1 MQQEKIMHFHTIEEL
16 QSFLSNDLEDLKKE
30 SDEYSKLIGEKLRER
45 TDDNSADL
53 AELKE
58 KLEGPTDPKKKK
70 TTKPAKKKDQKT
82 NWHNFDTIS
91 IYDGIGVKGELE
103 LYFKASEA
111 LKLRIDKVQKAKEA
125 IDGLVSRGLK
135 KDLGCVALVNKDLLF
150 EMAFVKTG
158 VPKAMFSFKAIFNV
172 PIEQVN
178 QIEI

>member
-1 MQQEKIMHFHTIEEL
+1 MQQEKITQFHTIEEL
-16 QSFLSNDLEDLKKE
+16 QSFLANDLEDLKKD
-30 SDEYSKLIGEKLRER
+30 SNEYSKLIGEKLRER

-58 KLEGPTDPKKKK
+58 KLEGPADPKKKK
-70 TTKPAKKKDQKT
+70 PVKKKDQKA
-82 NWHNFDTIS
+82 NWHNLDAVS

-111 LKLRIDKVQKAKEA
+111 LKLRIDKVQKVKEA

-135 KDLGCVALVNKDLLF
+135 KDLGCVALMNKDLIF

-158 VPKAMFSFKAIFNV
+158 NPKARFSFKAIFNV
-172 PIEQVN
+172 PMEQVN
-178 QIEI
+178 EIKI